1 MTPGRRTA
9 ALVAVA
15 AGGYAAAVL
24 ALAPLDGDGP
34 PCPVRHVTGLLCPG
48 CGSTR
53 ASWLLLHGDLAG
65 AARHNAL
72 FLPAL
77 ALLAARWLHLAAPSW
92 TARLPR
98 WVRQPTTVPPA
109 AVATLAAVVVAFG
122 VARNLPGLELLAP
135 P

>member
-1 MTPGRRTA
+1 MNPGRRTA
-9 ALVAVA
+9 ALVAA
-15 AGGYAAAVL
+15 LAGGYALAVL
-24 ALAPLDGDGP
+24 ALAPLEGGGP
-34 PCPVRHVTGLLCPG
+34 PCPLHHVTGLLCPG

-53 ASWLLLHGDLAG
+53 AAWLLLHGDAAG

-77 ALLAARWLHLAAPSW
+77 VLLAARWLHLAAPAW
-92 TARLPR
+92 TARLPG
-98 WVRQPTTVPPA
+98 WLRQPATVPPA
-109 AVATLAAVVVAFG
+109 AVAGLAAAVVAFG